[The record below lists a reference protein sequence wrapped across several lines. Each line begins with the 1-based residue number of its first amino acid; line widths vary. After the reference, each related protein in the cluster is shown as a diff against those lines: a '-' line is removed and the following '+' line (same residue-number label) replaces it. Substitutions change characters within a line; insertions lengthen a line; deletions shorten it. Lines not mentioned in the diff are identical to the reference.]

1 MANSAITIR
10 LEQESDHHAVE
21 ELTREAFWN
30 HHVPG
35 CDEHYLAHVLRKAPC
50 FLPELD
56 IVALIDGRLV
66 GNIMYTQAIIRA
78 DDGKEHAVLSFGP
91 VSVLPE
97 LQGKGIGSAL
107 IRHSLARAKE
117 LGYSVV
123 LIYGDPD
130 YYCRFGFLPAEA
142 YLIGTQYN
150 TYAAALQALELVPNA
165 LANKA
170 GLFFEDAA
178 YEVDEAACA
187 LFDAQ
192 FPAKERVTG
201 LPSQAKFQQHLSMVR
216 PRKVT
221 RT

>member
-1 MANSAITIR
+1 MTNDAFTIR
-10 LEQESDHHAVE
+10 LEQANDYRAVE

-35 CDEHYLAHVLRKAPC
+35 CDEHYLAHLLRKAPC

-56 IVALIDGRLV
+56 FVAQLDGRLV
-66 GNIMYTQAIIRA
+66 GNIMYTRAVLCA
-78 DDGKEHAVLSFGP
+78 DDGREHAVLSFGP

-97 LQGKGIGSAL
+97 LQGKGVGSAL

-117 LGYSVV
+117 LGHTAVF
-123 LIYGDPD
+123 IYGDPD
-130 YYCRFGFLPAEA
+130 YYCRFGFMPAEK

-165 LANKA
+165 LSNRA
-170 GLFFEDAA
+170 GLFFVDAA

-187 LFDAQ
+187 RFDAQ
-192 FPAKERVTG
+192 FPAKERLTG

-216 PRKVT
+216 SREVT